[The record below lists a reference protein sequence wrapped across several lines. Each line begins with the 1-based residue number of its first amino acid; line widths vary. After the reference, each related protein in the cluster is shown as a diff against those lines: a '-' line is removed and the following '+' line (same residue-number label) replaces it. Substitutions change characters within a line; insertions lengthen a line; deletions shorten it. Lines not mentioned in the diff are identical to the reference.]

1 VSGSEPL
8 SREELL
14 ALIESQAR
22 VIEELTARIAA
33 QDQRIVELE
42 RRLGRNSGNSSQPPW
57 ADGPAVAPSRSTRR
71 RSGRRRGK
79 QTGAGGSA
87 LFQISDPDEVVDHVP
102 DACRGC
108 GHDLADAAG
117 AGVVRRQVHDIP
129 TISPVVVEHRLH
141 RRRCGCARTTT
152 AAAPAGVGAAACY
165 GPKLRALA
173 VYLLVFPHIP
183 VARTQGLIADLT
195 GARAST
201 GRIGSV
207 LSTVAEVLVDV
218 EKLIKSLIVLAH
230 VIHVDETSSNINGAR
245 WWLHAAGTET
255 LSAYHLHPSRGRV
268 AVAEF
273 DLPPAFRGTAV
284 HDALSVYDAY
294 PGARHALCG
303 AHRARELVAAAQA
316 HPEQARPEQ
325 ARPEQALRA
334 LHGLNTAAHEARDR
348 RQPAIPPEIADPLL
362 DSWRHALLVGLA
374 EHRRAP
380 GRKQSKTRNL
390 LERLRDRDDQVLL
403 FARDLSVPF
412 THNQAEPTS
421 ARPRPSSR
429 SAAAIARR
437 PPRRHGS
444 ASAAT
449 SPPCANTVTT
459 SSTRSA
465 TPSPATPGHRPSTHD
480 LNGYPSP
487 AVVLSARLQQY
498 YDRLR
503 RPPGTRVISRCD
515 RL

>member
-1 VSGSEPL
+1 AVSGSEPL

-22 VIEELTARIAA
+22 VIEELTARIAT

-42 RRLGRNSGNSSQPPW
+42 RRLGRNSGNSSQPPS
-57 ADGPAVAPSRSTRR
+57 ADGPAVPPSRSPRR
-71 RSGRRRGK
+71 RSGRRPGK

-87 LFQISDPDEVVDHVP
+87 LFQISDPDEVVDYVP

-141 RRRCGCARTTT
+141 RRRCGCGTTTT
-152 AAAPAGVGAAACY
+152 AAAPAGVGAAVCY
-165 GPKLRALA
+165 GPNLRALA
-173 VYLLVFPHIP
+173 VYLLVFQHIP
-183 VARTQGLIADLT
+183 VARTQALIADLT
-195 GARAST
+195 GARPST
-201 GRIGSV
+201 GWIGSV

-245 WWLHAAGTET
+245 WWLHVAGTET
-255 LSAYHLHPSRGRV
+255 LTAYHLHPSRGRV

-273 DLPPAFRGTAV
+273 DVLPAFRGTVV

-303 AHRARELVAAAQA
+303 AHLARELVAAAEA
-316 HPEQARPEQ
+316 HPEQAW
-325 ARPEQALRA
+325 PEQALRA
-334 LHGLNTAAHEARDR
+334 LHGLNTAAHAARDQQ
-348 RQPAIPPEIADPLL
+348 QPAIPPEIADPLL

-412 THNQAEPTS
+412 TNNQAERDVRPTKTQLKIS
-421 ARPRPSSR
+421 GC
-429 SAAAIARR
+429 
-437 PPRRHGS
+437 H
-444 ASAAT
+444 
-449 SPPCANTVTT
+449 
-459 SSTRSA
+459 RSA
-465 TPSPATPGHRPSTHD
+465 TTAKAWLRIRSYISTVRKHGDNVLDALRDAITGSPWK
-480 LNGYPSP
+480 
-487 AVVLSARLQQY
+487 
-498 YDRLR
+498 
-503 RPPGTRVISRCD
+503 PPLTC
-515 RL
+515 